1 MTHSPSDE
9 VRDNPARHRFELEAD
24 GHLAIA
30 VYSLAPGVITFIH
43 TEVPDALAGRGIGSR
58 LAKGALAQVRDRGL
72 KVVPRCPFIRGYIE
86 KHPEW
91 QDLLA

>member
-1 MTHSPSDE
+1 MSDD
-9 VRDNPARHRFELEAD
+9 VRDNPARHRFELEVD

-30 VYSLAPGVITFIH
+30 VYSLASGVITFIH

>member
-1 MTHSPSDE
+1 MSDAPSDD
-9 VRDNPARHRFELEAD
+9 VRDNPARHRFELEVD

-43 TEVPDALAGRGIGSR
+43 TEVPEALAGRGVGSR
-58 LAKGALAQVRDRGL
+58 LAKGALAQVRARGL

>member
-1 MTHSPSDE
+1 MSDAPSDD
-9 VRDNPARHRFELEAD
+9 VRDNPAHHRFELEVD

-30 VYSLAPGVITFIH
+30 VYSLAAGVITFIH
-43 TEVPDALAGRGIGSR
+43 TEVPEALAGRGVGSR
-58 LAKGALAQVRDRGL
+58 LAKGALAQVRARGL

>member
-1 MTHSPSDE
+1 MSDD
-9 VRDNPARHRFELEAD
+9 VRDNPARHRFELEVD

-43 TEVPDALAGRGIGSR
+43 TEVPEALAGRGIGSR
-58 LAKGALAQVRDRGL
+58 LANGALAQVRARGL

>member
-1 MTHSPSDE
+1 MSDD
-9 VRDNPARHRFELEAD
+9 VRDNPARHRFELEVD
-24 GHLAIA
+24 GHLAVA

-43 TEVPDALAGRGIGSR
+43 TEVPQALGGRGVGSR
-58 LAKGALAQVRDRGL
+58 LAKGALAQVRARGL

>member
-1 MTHSPSDE
+1 MTHAPSDE

-30 VYSLAPGVITFIH
+30 VSSLAPGVITFIH

>member
-1 MTHSPSDE
+1 MSDASSDD
-9 VRDNPARHRFELEAD
+9 VRDNPARHRFELEVD
-24 GHLAIA
+24 GHLAVA

-43 TEVPDALAGRGIGSR
+43 TEVPEALAGRGVGSR
-58 LAKGALAQVRDRGL
+58 LAKGALAQVRARGL
-72 KVVPRCPFIRGYIE
+72 KVVPRCPFVRGYIE